1 MPAVSVILPTCNR
14 HELLPRALHSLSQQ
28 TFKDFEILLVDDNPV
43 DNRLADNN
51 QLAPLLDDKRICL
64 IEHHQSIG
72 CANAKNAGI
81 RQARGDWI
89 TYLDDDNVYY
99 PKKIQLQL
107 ERAESTHSPIVLCG
121 ICFDLGLRTRVSQVS
136 LSEFHGDDILL
147 KTIPDTNTLFH
158 RNDGQSIYNEEIKIG
173 DDAYLFFNLVH
184 QYSLTMVP
192 NVTEALVRYYILNIE
207 RVNTSSATEFW
218 MGRRKIY
225 LNFVKK
231 YSRSSARIY
240 LARNLLIK
248 VKFQPNKWKLF
259 FKNSAQLLKLG
270 GIKEWRLIMNVF
282 FAKIRWTRR
291 FVIS

>member
-14 HELLPRALHSLSQQ
+14 HELLPRALHSLNKQ

-51 QLAPLLDDKRICL
+51 QLTPLLEDKRIRL
-64 IEHHQSIG
+64 IEHHQSVG

-81 RQARGDWI
+81 RQASGDWI

-136 LSEFHGDDILL
+136 FSEYHGDDILL
-147 KTIPDTNTLFH
+147 QTIPDTNTLFH

-173 DDAYLFFNLVH
+173 DDAYLFFNLIH
-184 QYSLTMVP
+184 RYSLTMVP
-192 NVTEALVRYYILNIE
+192 NVTEALVRYYILNID
-207 RVNTSSATEFW
+207 RVNTRSATEFW
-218 MGRRKIY
+218 VGRRKLY
-225 LNFVKK
+225 LNFIKN
-231 YSRSSARIY
+231 YSEQSAKLY
-240 LARNLLIK
+240 LARILLSRIK
-248 VKFQPNKWKLF
+248 YQPNEWRLF
-259 FKNSAQLLKLG
+259 FKNSVRLFKLG
-270 GIKEWRLIMNVF
+270 GIREWRFVVNVF
-282 FAKIRWTRR
+282 FVKIPWIRR
-291 FVIS
+291 FVIT